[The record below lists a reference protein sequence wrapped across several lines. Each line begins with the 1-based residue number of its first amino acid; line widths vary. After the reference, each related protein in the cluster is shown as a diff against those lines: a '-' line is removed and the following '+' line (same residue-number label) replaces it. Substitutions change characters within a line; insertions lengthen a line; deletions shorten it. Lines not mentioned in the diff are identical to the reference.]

1 MTSLSWLSVSDDLP
15 SPPMSPRA
23 LLREALFALGSAV
36 VAFFLL
42 RDLHHQWMPGWALGC
57 GVVAGVFLRRAVAPN
72 YASFPNFLRRPLNLA
87 VVLIGTIFAVSA
99 TLAAPR
105 FLSLAYF
112 LSVWP
117 QAIILAGAG
126 ILLGLVVA
134 AGVYTHARM
143 RHEVE
148 ESRIREA
155 VLRETALRAQLKALQ
170 AQINP
175 HFLFNALNAMAELTH
190 DDPDRAEELIED
202 LSFLLRY
209 SLRSSAVETVPLDQE
224 LEAVERYLR
233 IERARLGSR
242 LTVEQAIDA
251 GIGQTHVP
259 GLILQPIVEN
269 AVQHAVATRPEG
281 GRVRIEVQSVEGGLC
296 ICVDDDGAGLPPT
309 VYEQLEGFAA
319 VAALAGVDRA
329 VDTGTGGAGGGL
341 RNVQKRLALS
351 YRGAAR
357 MSFLKS
363 PDGGTRVQIEVP
375 R

>member
-1 MTSLSWLSVSDDLP
+1 MNRRTVF
-15 SPPMSPRA
+15 
-23 LLREALFALGSAV
+23 RELLFALGSAV
-36 VAFFLL
+36 LALFLL
-42 RDLHHQWMPGWALGC
+42 RYLHDAWLPYWALGC
-57 GVVAGVFLRRAVAPN
+57 GLVAGVFLRQAVAPN

-87 VVLIGTIFAVSA
+87 VVSIATIFAVWA

-105 FLSLAYF
+105 FASLTYF
-112 LSVWP
+112 LSVAP
-117 QAIILAGAG
+117 RAIALAGAG
-126 ILLGLVVA
+126 MLLGLVVA
-134 AGVYTHARM
+134 TGVYTHARM
-143 RHEVE
+143 RLEVE
-148 ESRIREA
+148 ESRIRES

-175 HFLFNALNAMAELTH
+175 HFLFNALNALAELTH

-209 SLRSSAVETVPLDQE
+209 SLRSSAVETVPLAQE

-242 LTVEQAIDA
+242 LVVEQTVDA
-251 GIGQTHVP
+251 GVGQVRVP

-269 AVQHAVATRPEG
+269 AVQHAVAVRPEG
-281 GRVRIEVQSVEGGLC
+281 GRVRIEVRSEVGGLRVV
-296 ICVDDDGAGLPPT
+296 VDDDGPGLPAK
-309 VYEQLEGFAA
+309 VREQLGGFAA

-329 VDTGTGGAGGGL
+329 VDAGTAGAGGGL
-341 RNVQKRLALS
+341 GNVQKRLALS

-357 MSFLKS
+357 MRFLES
-363 PDGGTRVQIEVP
+363 PEGSSRVQIEVP